1 VSSPQSDEK
10 LKQLV
15 AIASAS
21 SLAALPLALPLWR
34 TEVLF
39 SVASL
44 SPAILNATAGRS
56 VWRSL
61 SQTVNTEGV
70 RSLYRG
76 ALPLM
81 LHYAS
86 LNALRLHLKQRT
98 GLSSIERVGVVAAA
112 SAVAH
117 PLLLVATRL
126 AVRTGP
132 VESIGVK
139 AVAGEFS
146 SIARTAGLRG
156 FAPGLPLSLLL
167 SVGNVMCLSDKNL
180 AWPWFAAAL
189 PLTVVQR
196 HLMVQGVDGIP
207 QRYRN
212 SLHTA
217 SVIVQNEG
225 VGGLVRG
232 AVPFILR
239 TGLYT
244 VVTVASAMLVTVAAT
259 RQQ

>member
-1 VSSPQSDEK
+1 
-10 LKQLV
+10 LNWWV
-15 AIASAS
+15 AFGVAS
-21 SLAALPLALPLWR
+21 SLAALPLTMPLWR

-81 LHYAS
+81 LHHVS
-86 LNALRLHLKQRT
+86 TNALRLHLKQRT
-98 GLSSIERVGVVAAA
+98 GLSSIERMGVVAAA

-167 SVGNVMCLSDKNL
+167 SVGYDMCADKNL
-180 AWPWFAAAL
+180 VLPWFAAAF

-212 SLHTA
+212 SLHAA

-244 VVTVASAMLVTVAAT
+244 VVTVASAMLATVAGI

>member
-1 VSSPQSDEK
+1 VSSQQSDEQR
-10 LKQLV
+10 KQRS
-15 AIASAS
+15 AIITAL
-21 SLAALPLALPLWR
+21 SLAALPLTMPLWR

-44 SPAILNATAGRS
+44 SPATLNATAGRS
-56 VWRSL
+56 VWQSL
-61 SQTVNTEGV
+61 PLMVDTEGF

-76 ALPLM
+76 ALPWM
-81 LHYAS
+81 VHYVS
-86 LNALRLHLKQRT
+86 LTALRTHLKQRT
-98 GLSSIERVGVVAAA
+98 GLSSTERMGVVAAA

-132 VESIGVK
+132 VVESIGIK

-167 SVGNVMCLSDKNL
+167 SVGNEMCLPDKTL
-180 AWPWFAAAL
+180 AWPWLAVAF
-189 PLTVVQR
+189 PLIVVQR
-196 HLMVQGVDGIP
+196 HLMVQGGNGFP
-207 QRYRN
+207 RRYRN
-212 SLHTA
+212 SLHA
-217 SVIVQNEG
+217 VGVIVQNEG

-232 AVPFILR
+232 AVPFLLR
-239 TGLYT
+239 TGLIGVVSAVLVVVNNT
-244 VVTVASAMLVTVAAT
+244 V
-259 RQQ
+259 RQL

>member
-15 AIASAS
+15 AIVSAS

-61 SQTVNTEGV
+61 SLTVNNEGV

-76 ALPLM
+76 TLPLM
-81 LHYAS
+81 LHYVS
-86 LNALRLHLKQRT
+86 LSAVRLHLKQRT
-98 GLSSIERVGVVAAA
+98 GLSLTERMGVVAAA

-132 VESIGVK
+132 VDSIGVK

-167 SVGNVMCLSDKNL
+167 SVGNDMCADKNL
-180 AWPWFAAAL
+180 AWPWFAAAF

-212 SLHTA
+212 SFHA
-217 SVIVQNEG
+217 VSVIVQNEG

-232 AVPFILR
+232 AVPFFLR
-239 TGLYT
+239 TGMFT
-244 VVTVASAMLVTVAAT
+244 VVTFASAMLGTVAAI